1 METLYGLIDLLAGLK
16 LNQLQLYTEHTFAYA
31 GHDVVWQAS
40 SPITGEEALLLDA
53 YCRER
58 HMELVP
64 NQNSFGHMHRWLK
77 YDEYR
82 PLAESPEGILHG
94 FSTVKEPYSFCP
106 IDPGSLALLEDMY
119 DQLLPH
125 FSSRLF
131 NVGLD
136 ETWDLG
142 EGRSKEI
149 CDQKGK
155 GAVYLDFLKQIHALV
170 TRHGRTMQFWSDII
184 VRDEPELVAE
194 LPRDVIALEWGY
206 EADYPF
212 AEHAQLIAKSGR
224 SFYVCPGTSSWNTL
238 AGRTDN
244 ALGNQRNAA
253 VNGFANGAIGY
264 LNTDWGD
271 NGHMQPL
278 PVSYIGFLA
287 GAAMSWNV
295 ETART
300 HEEPNWPAML
310 DAHVFHDS
318 AGVMGRIAYDM
329 GLVYRLVGPKIH
341 NSSPLFWL
349 LVLPDALPDSRVPQD
364 STREQLR
371 EAEAYIDEVAARL
384 GSTKLSC
391 ADAELVVAEYAW
403 VADMLRWAARLGVAR
418 LEAGTDQPVE
428 AIDAA
433 AARALASELAPLIER
448 HRALWLQR
456 SRPGGLDDSAARL
469 ETMLARLGGE
479 ATT

>member
-1 METLYGLIDLLAGLK
+1 M
-16 LNQLQLYTEHTFAYA
+16 
-31 GHDVVWQAS
+31 
-40 SPITGEEALLLDA
+40 
-53 YCRER
+53 
-58 HMELVP
+58 
-64 NQNSFGHMHRWLK
+64 
-77 YDEYR
+77 
-82 PLAESPEGILHG
+82 
-94 FSTVKEPYSFCP
+94 KEPYSFCP

-170 TRHGRTMQFWSDII
+170 TQHGRTMQFWSDII

-212 AEHAQLIAKSGR
+212 AEHARLIAKSGR

-244 ALGNQRNAA
+244 ALGNLRNAA

-278 PVSYIGFLA
+278 PVSYLGYLA

-295 ETART
+295 GTRALRTRNRTGPPCWTRTSSTTAPASWAASPTTWDSCIGLLGRESTTARRC
-300 HEEPNWPAML
+300 
-310 DAHVFHDS
+310 S
-318 AGVMGRIAYDM
+318 GC
-329 GLVYRLVGPKIH
+329 
-341 NSSPLFWL
+341 SSCPMPCPTAAF
-349 LVLPDALPDSRVPQD
+349 PQD
-364 STREQLR
+364 STRER
-371 EAEAYIDEVAARL
+371 FDEAEAYLDEVAGPPGL
-384 GSTKLSC
+384 DQT
-391 ADAELVVAEYAW
+391 V
-403 VADMLRWAARLGVAR
+403 LRRRRVGRRGVRVGRRHAALGVP
-418 LEAGTDQPVE
+418 AGY
-428 AIDAA
+428 
-433 AARALASELAPLIER
+433 RAPR
-448 HRALWLQR
+448 RR
-456 SRPGGLDDSAARL
+456 D
-469 ETMLARLGGE
+469 
-479 ATT
+479 